1 MEIEYVLI
9 FIGVILAL
17 LLLYFGFT
25 RLIKNKELNNKVMS
39 TIDINALLTAL
50 GGRDN
55 LTDVKSSPSKLTVAL
70 KNHDLVK
77 VEDIQKLGASGIV
90 EGKENLSMIFWKTI
104 ITYCRGFKEIFIS
117 RFESAFSF

>member
-55 LTDVKSSPSKLTVAL
+55 LTDVKSSPSK
-70 KNHDLVK
+70 
-77 VEDIQKLGASGIV
+77 
-90 EGKENLSMIFWKTI
+90 
-104 ITYCRGFKEIFIS
+104 
-117 RFESAFSF
+117 